1 MKERITQLRKT
12 LKLSQSDF
20 GEKIGLTASGVSNI
34 ENGIREIQERHVKLI
49 LAAFPDVSEAWL
61 RYGTGDMLR
70 KRDGDVARLVERY
83 QFGDMVKKLL
93 TVYEQLDDE
102 RQAAVLEYARRV
114 IADVLEDIRM
124 DEEIDAQVEAYRRKL
139 IEEKNAAPA
148 SSSSEE
154 TA

>member
-1 MKERITQLRKT
+1 MRERIIFLRESLNLTQAE
-12 LKLSQSDF
+12 F
-20 GEKIGLTASGVSNI
+20 GEKMGLTRSGVSNI
-34 ENGIREIQERHVKLI
+34 ENGIREIQERHIKLI

-61 RYGTGDMLR
+61 RYGTGEMYR
-70 KRDGDVARLVERY
+70 KNDGEVARLVERY
-83 QFGDMVKKLL
+83 QFGDMVQKLL
-93 TVYEQLDDE
+93 TVYEQLDDA

-114 IADVLEDIRM
+114 IADVLEDIRL

-139 IEEKNAAPA
+139 IAEKNAAPA

>member
-1 MKERITQLRKT
+1 MRERIIFLRESLNLTQAE
-12 LKLSQSDF
+12 F
-20 GEKIGLTASGVSNI
+20 GEKMGLTRSGVSNI
-34 ENGIREIQERHVKLI
+34 ENGIREIQERHIKLI

-83 QFGDMVKKLL
+83 QFGDMVQKLL
-93 TVYEQLDDE
+93 TVYEQLDE
-102 RQAAVLEYARRV
+102 VRQAAVLEYARRV
-114 IADVLEDIRM
+114 IADVLEDIRL

-139 IEEKNAAPA
+139 IAEKNAAPA

>member
-1 MKERITQLRKT
+1 MRERIIFLRESLNLTQAE
-12 LKLSQSDF
+12 F
-20 GEKIGLTASGVSNI
+20 GEKMGLTRSGVSNI

-61 RYGTGDMLR
+61 RYGTGDMFR

-83 QFGDMVKKLL
+83 QFGDMVKKLMD
-93 TVYEQLDDE
+93 VYEQLDE
-102 RQAAVLEYARRV
+102 ARQAAVLEYARRV

-139 IEEKNAAPA
+139 IAEKNAAPA